1 MNKVKQTE
9 DLKCRN
15 YNNINKGINTAVV
28 LFNKSNLPIQ

>member
-1 MNKVKQTE
+1 MNKVKQIE

-15 YNNINKGINTAVV
+15 YNKTNRGINTAVV

>member
-15 YNNINKGINTAVV
+15 YNNINSGSNTAVD
-28 LFNKSNLPIQ
+28 LFNKSNFVIQ

>member
-15 YNNINKGINTAVV
+15 YNKTNRGINTAVD
-28 LFNKSNLPIQ
+28 LLSKSNFVIE